1 MNKRQAINVDGAAAP
16 VGPYSH
22 CVKAGG
28 MLFVSGQIPVEPLS
42 GEQVSGGI
50 EAETRRVMENIK
62 LVVEGAGAKMS
73 DAVKLTCYLAEMS
86 DFQAFNR
93 VYGEYFPE
101 APPARACIQAAQ
113 LPLGVKVEVDAIVAL

>member
-22 CVKAGG
+22 CVKAGV

-50 EAETRRVMENIK
+50 EAETKRVMENIK

-86 DFQAFNR
+86 DFQAFNK